1 MSSKKK
7 LSSRAAAW
15 LGAAALLVFL
25 GAAGLASQ
33 MFASG
38 RIDLTRDGRFTLA
51 PASRKAL
58 RELPDILTIRAVMSR
73 DLPGRL
79 QQRRLEAV
87 DLLREFEARSGGK
100 VRLVFEDP
108 GEDPARRSAAAQLG
122 IEEVELQARERGSLE
137 VKKGYFGLALLYG
150 DRKEVIPV
158 IANMSTFEY
167 DLVVRMKKVTGAIKT
182 VGIAEGPEGGRLT
195 LVLPGEGS
203 PTTTGFEQNYP
214 TLKAQMDARFRLRP
228 VDLAAGPVDTS
239 LGVLLVTS
247 PGWLEEPEKYRLDQ
261 FLMAGKPVL
270 FLSQGMNISM
280 VGGLAGAPSRN
291 NYEDLLAH
299 YGAAVSKNVVL
310 EPFNWEEIRYGSG
323 GDQVPYPYWMVAT
336 YKTLNAGN
344 PVTAK
349 LQRLSFPWTSSLELN
364 PKAQPQVRTEALV
377 KSTPQ
382 AWEET
387 GNVLFNPRPLASY
400 QLGEPKEFTL
410 AALLTGTFTSRYAS
424 GLPAGI
430 TPWDSATF
438 RAFSKPD
445 ARLLVVGNALF
456 ATDFYMGYTQA
467 FGNVHFV
474 LNALDHLTLDAD
486 LIRMRS
492 REAGAYPL
500 DEEAVMRLKTPLL
513 LVNMLLAPLILLAIG
528 IFAGIRRRKLEN
540 A

>member
-25 GAAGLASQ
+25 GAAGVASQ
-33 MFASG
+33 MFVNG
-38 RIDLTRDGRFTLA
+38 RLDLTRDGKFTLA

-58 RELPDILTIRAVMSR
+58 NELPDILTIRAVMSR
-73 DLPGRL
+73 DLPSRA
-79 QQRRLEAV
+79 QQRRLEVV

-100 VRLVFEDP
+100 LRLVFEDP
-108 GEDPARRSAAAQLG
+108 GEDPARREAAAQLG

-158 IANMSTFEY
+158 ISNMSTFEY
-167 DLVVRMKKVTGAIKT
+167 DLVVKMKKVTGAVKT
-182 VGIAEGPEGGRLT
+182 VGIVEGPPEGRLT
-195 LVLPGEGS
+195 LVLPGEGR

-214 TLKAQMDARFRLRP
+214 TLKQQMDARFLLRD
-228 VDLAAGPVDTS
+228 VDLAAGPVDTT
-239 LGVLLVTS
+239 LDLLLVAS
-247 PGWLEEPEKYRLDQ
+247 PGRLEDAEKYRLDQ

-280 VGGLAGAPSRN
+280 VGGLAGAPSQN
-291 NYEDLLAH
+291 NYEDLLAA
-299 YGAAVSKNVVL
+299 YGAGVRKNVVL
-310 EPFNWEEIRYGSG
+310 EPFRWEEINYGTN

-344 PVTAK
+344 PVTAN

-364 PKAQPQVRTEALV
+364 PKAQPNVKTEVLV

-387 GNVLFNPRPLASY
+387 GNVIFTPRPLDAY
-400 QLGEPKEFTL
+400 EPGEPREFPI
-410 AALLTGTFTSRYAS
+410 AALLTGQFISRYAA

-430 TPWDSATF
+430 TAQDSAAF
-438 RAFSKPD
+438 RAASRDD

-456 ATDFYMGYTQA
+456 ATDFYMSYTQA
-467 FGNVHFV
+467 FGNVHFM
-474 LNALDHLTLDAD
+474 LNAMDHLTLDAD

-492 REAGAYPL
+492 REAGDYPL
-500 DEEAVMRLKTPLL
+500 DEPAVLRLKTPLL
-513 LVNMLLAPLILLAIG
+513 IANMLLVPLLLLAIG
-528 IFAGIRRRKLEN
+528 LFAGIRRRKLEN